1 MEQPDNQ
8 LERYGS
14 GDARAAE
21 TALKAVT
28 QDLKSLQQG
37 VIVQFAQDMARLQA
51 EKVRLLED
59 IDRLRTQQQQLQAQ
73 NTTTLSQRQVAQ
85 QQLWAKQLAQALAAH
100 LQDMLMQRLNQLA
113 ETRQVVGA
121 PIPTGTLPPAPNGY
135 GENAYKLLSSLD
147 STFSSTFKSL
157 QQELNS
163 YQSSL
168 SSQLNRMHSMEQQGE
183 VILEALIERLRDQL
197 QREQLPPQDKLPY
210 DKSEDTVIQ
219 GPTYGE
225 PTTGT
230 HSESQGSSYVG
241 GSTIDR
247 PAPPDSR
254 SPGLTSQPLPPTRRP
269 DVAPAPAPAR
279 PQPKQF
285 TTFQLGLLMV
295 AGSTLALSL
304 HNVIVGIIGFGA
316 KLFGQTPVTK
326 LVTLNPG
333 NSLFILLLR
342 MGVVLPLMVLAV
354 APFIYPAVWR
364 DLKKF
369 LTARDRRPLYTV
381 LGSGAFLFLSQVM
394 IYIAIPLVG
403 PGVAV
408 TLLFMYPIVAV
419 PLSWLMF
426 GDRPSTLR
434 WGVMAA
440 VAGGVFLTAY
450 PRIFPVVTS
459 AAVKAIPIEPSGLL
473 FAIASGVAFAFYL
486 TFMQLGFKKLHPVPV
501 SILQFSTIFVL
512 SSISLWLPWTEKFR
526 LQIIPENLPAILV
539 GVLILGVLTLVGY
552 LLNNFGVNFMGAAQA
567 SILASTGPVV
577 TALLASMITPGPQS
591 ALKPIQFLGILIV
604 TLAVAALS
612 LERLLAQPKPAK
624 VTR

>member
-1 MEQPDNQ
+1 MGQPDHQ
-8 LERYGS
+8 SERYES
-14 GDARAAE
+14 GDAKAAE

-37 VIVQFAQDMARLQA
+37 VIVQFAQDMARLQG
-51 EKVRLLED
+51 EKARLLED

-113 ETRQVVGA
+113 ETRQAVGTSTS
-121 PIPTGTLPPAPNGY
+121 TGSLPPATNGY

-147 STFSSTFKSL
+147 STFSTTFKSL

-168 SSQLNRMHSMEQQGE
+168 SLQLNRMHTMEQQGE
-183 VILEALIERLRDQL
+183 VILEALIERLREKL
-197 QREQLPPQDKLPY
+197 PAEAPQLPSQALPPH
-210 DKSEDTVIQ
+210 DSEDTFIQ
-219 GPTYGE
+219 GSAQFEPSSGSERLPQVGNPTIE
-225 PTTGT
+225 RPWP
-230 HSESQGSSYVG
+230 SNSQGLP
-241 GSTIDR
+241 TQIPP
-247 PAPPDSR
+247 PA
-254 SPGLTSQPLPPTRRP
+254 RRP
-269 DVAPAPAPAR
+269 DEAPVAPAR
-279 PQPKQF
+279 TQPRQF

-316 KLFGQTPVTK
+316 KLFGQIPVTK
-326 LVTLNPG
+326 AVTLNPG

-354 APFIYPAVWR
+354 APFVYPAVWR

-369 LTARDRRPLYTV
+369 LTARDRRPLYIV
-381 LGSGAFLFLSQVM
+381 LSSGAFLFLSQVL
-394 IYIAIPLVG
+394 IYIAIPQIG

-408 TLLFMYPIVAV
+408 TLLFMYPIVTV
-419 PLSWLMF
+419 PLAWLMF

-434 WGVMAA
+434 WSVMVA
-440 VAGGVFLTAY
+440 VAAGVFLTAY
-450 PRIFPVVTS
+450 PRIFPAATS
-459 AAVKAIPIEPSGLL
+459 AAVRATPIEPAGVL
-473 FAIASGVAFAFYL
+473 FAITSGIAFAFYL

-512 SSISLWLPWTEKFR
+512 SAISLWLPWTEKFR
-526 LQIIPENLPAILV
+526 LQLIPENVPTILL
-539 GVLILGVLTLVGY
+539 GALILGVLTLVGY
-552 LLNNFGVNFMGAAQA
+552 LLNNFGVRYMGAAQA
-567 SILASTGPVV
+567 SILASTGPVI
-577 TALLASMITPGPQS
+577 TALLASLITPGPQS
-591 ALKPIQFLGILIV
+591 NLKPIQFLGILVV

-612 LERLLAQPKPAK
+612 LERLLGQSKPAK
-624 VTR
+624 APR